1 MTDMLDIDSAWD
13 SFCDGDYNVNST
25 NIITNN
31 NKIEAPKCGQ
41 LYISTRT
48 KISYLSQKIDL
59 ENVFWKIPITPY
71 QTPTSGVIK
80 KQMKFNSTHQEQLD
94 IIQNKLSKH
103 YLDSEQ
109 NYKPYIEEHIITRI
123 VNPEGRIK
131 FKDVR
136 KISIGLCKK
145 DITSYRC
152 KKKSAFYNCFVVIL
166 RICHEDTFKEIHV
179 KVFNTGKLEI
189 PGIQSN
195 DILDKTLNLLTDI
208 LRPYTKSVVPLTY
221 LKDKSETV
229 LINSNFNCG
238 YFINRE
244 KLFDIL
250 KYKYKVNSAFDPC
263 SYPGI
268 QSEFHYD
275 KSLKIQTGRQPCEI
289 IPKNNIKVS
298 FMIFR
303 TGSVLIVGKCPEDIL
318 IQIYTFIKNL
328 LETEFINIK
337 DNSNAT
343 PNISKTTKTKRK
355 MRKKII
361 LTAN

>member
-1 MTDMLDIDSAWD
+1 MTEMLDIDSAWS
-13 SFCDGDYNVNST
+13 SFCDGDYNINSVNTIPQNSVD
-25 NIITNN
+25 
-31 NKIEAPKCGQ
+31 KAPKCGQ

-48 KISYLSQKIDL
+48 KISYLSRKIELGDL
-59 ENVFWKIPITPY
+59 FWKIPIIPY
-71 QTPTSGVIK
+71 EQPCNGVIK
-80 KQMKFNSTHQEQLD
+80 KQMKFNSISQEQLD
-94 IIQNKLSKH
+94 NINNKLSPYTDESSTCH
-103 YLDSEQ
+103 
-109 NYKPYIEEHIITRI
+109 KPYIEEHIITRI

-152 KKKSAFYNCFVVIL
+152 KRKSAFYNCFVVIL
-166 RICHEDTFKEIHV
+166 RINHEETFKEIHV

-195 DILDKTLNLLTDI
+195 DILDKTLILLTEI
-208 LRPYTKSVVPLTY
+208 LNPFIKSEKPLTY
-221 LKDKSETV
+221 LKNKSETV

-244 KLFDIL
+244 KLYDIL
-250 KYKYKVNSAFDPC
+250 KYKYKINSAFDPC

-268 QSEFHYD
+268 QSEFYYNKD
-275 KSLKIQTGRQPCEI
+275 IEIQTGQQSQDI
-289 IPKNNIKVS
+289 KNSIKVS

-318 IQIYTFIKNL
+318 NKIYSFLKNL
-328 LETEFINIK
+328 LESEFINIK
-337 DNSNAT
+337 DNTDIAPVTQKNN
-343 PNISKTTKTKRK
+343 PIKRK